1 MATTNGE
8 RTADATLGA
17 QVRTART
24 SKGLTLR
31 GLARAL
37 DVSPATLSQIENGR
51 TGLTVHR
58 LSRIADRHRRGSLR
72 AVSMDYVALQCV
84 PRGTNTPWPLPISAK
99 RSSRPR

>member
-1 MATTNGE
+1 MATTNGQ
-8 RTADATLGA
+8 RTADAALGA

-58 LSRIADRHRRGSLR
+58 LSRIADIL
-72 AVSMDYVALQCV
+72 DL
-84 PRGTNTPWPLPISAK
+84 TPADILDTVVTPAA
-99 RSSRPR
+99 R